1 MTKTIKHL
9 LLGATI
15 LSAPIFTASAALA
28 QSANSADTSV
38 DKDGFSLEEI
48 VVTSRRRTESLQNVP
63 ISVTAIQGDLLK
75 EMGVTDLTDI
85 TAIAPNTTFS
95 TTGTVSGSS
104 SAAVVYIRG
113 VGQNDYTPVTD
124 PGVGIYVDD
133 VYLGR
138 TIGTVL
144 DLMDIKSVEVI
155 RGPQGTLFGRN
166 TIGGAI
172 SIQTNDAEDDFGGS
186 LRVVT
191 GDDDRIEVF
200 GKLSMPIS
208 DKVRAVANVMRR
220 KRDGYVERVNV
231 PGSQNLGNDN
241 STGARLKLDIE
252 ASEKLSFQ
260 LAADYV
266 REREESAP
274 EQNLFFRNG
283 IERGIGQADRLVPR
297 LWNVGFGT
305 STAVGCNLAAN
316 TNPSPAGGVNCYDE
330 SLNLGPF
337 KTGETSLSQN
347 DIDTWGVSLNSNYD
361 INDELS
367 VKLILAYRNLEARL
381 ARQVDGSPFNIFE
394 NREGYDQNQFSAD
407 LRFSGS
413 TEKMDWVG
421 GVFYFEE
428 EADNQLDFGGVANG
442 ILWPVHFGG
451 LVNNTNYAFY
461 GESTFHVTD
470 RFDISAGLRYT
481 NETKEA
487 TPNAFSYPG
496 GDIDNP
502 PEGPGAIRDV
512 VTNPT
517 RLIDQVLNK
526 NSFDKLTFRVN
537 AAYQVT
543 EETNLYGTVS
553 TGFKSGGFE
562 WRVTNP
568 NFYNTV
574 LFDND
579 GDGDGDLP
587 QFAPE
592 TVTSYE
598 IGLKTQIPD
607 AGLRM
612 NFAAFYSDYKDIQI
626 AANPPGSIATFQ
638 DNAGQGRIQG
648 FEIETTWVPT
658 AQFLLNVGIGYTDAK
673 YTQLNEGTT
682 VSLDDNFILTPKWS
696 VSWGA
701 SYILEMD
708 SGATLTPRVDGVY
721 KSRTDFEAQN
731 SDYVFDDGYIA
742 LNASIR
748 YEEPDQAWSIIA
760 GIENLTDELYI
771 TGGDA
776 NTAIGYENGI
786 YARPRNWYL
795 ALEYKW

>member
-1 MTKTIKHL
+1 MKNIYKYFL
-9 LLGATI
+9 IGATA
-15 LSAPIFTASAALA
+15 LSAPGILTTATIA
-28 QSANSADTSV
+28 QDEENTQ
-38 DKDGFSLEEI
+38 KDDLFSLEEI
-48 VVTSRRRTESLQNVP
+48 VVTSRRREESLQNVP
-63 ISVTAIQGDLLK
+63 VSVTAIQGNLLK
-75 EMGVTDLTDI
+75 EMGVTDLTAI

-172 SIQTNDAEDDFGGS
+172 SIQTNEARDEFGGS
-186 LRVVT
+186 LRVVG
-191 GDDDRIEVF
+191 GDDDRIEAF
-200 GKLSMPIS
+200 GTIHMPIS
-208 DKVRAVANVMRR
+208 ENVRAVANVMRR
-220 KRDGYVERVNV
+220 KRGGYVERVNV
-231 PGSQNLGNDN
+231 PDSENLGNDN
-241 STGARLKLDIE
+241 STGARLKLDID
-252 ASEKLSFQ
+252 ATDKLSFQ
-260 LAADYV
+260 IAADYV

-283 IERGIGQADRLVPR
+283 IESSLGQADRLVPR
-297 LWNVGFGT
+297 LWNVGFGI
-305 STAVGCNLAAN
+305 STASGCDLTAG

-361 INDELS
+361 ISDGLS
-367 VKLILAYRNLEARL
+367 VKLILAYRDLEARL
-381 ARQVDGSPFNIFE
+381 ARQVDGSEFNIFE

-413 TEKMDWVG
+413 SEKLDWVG
-421 GVFYFEE
+421 GVFYFKEK
-428 EADNQLDFGGVANG
+428 ADNQLDFGGVANG
-442 ILWPVHFGG
+442 VLWPVHFGG
-451 LVNNTNYAFY
+451 YVENTNYAFY
-461 GESTFHVTD
+461 GEGTFHLTE

-481 NETKEA
+481 DETKEA
-487 TPNAFSYPG
+487 TPNAFSFPG
-496 GDIDNP
+496 GDIDSP
-502 PEGPGAIRDV
+502 PAGPDAIRDA

-526 NSFDKLTFRVN
+526 NSFDKLTFRIN
-537 AAYQVT
+537 AAYQIT
-543 EETNLYGTVS
+543 DETNIYGTVS

-562 WRVTNP
+562 WRVTNT
-568 NFYNTV
+568 NFYNDI

-598 IGLKTQIPD
+598 VGLKTEFPD

-612 NFAAFYSDYKDIQI
+612 NLAAFYSDYGDIQI

-638 DNAGQGRIQG
+638 DNAGQGEIKG
-648 FEIETTWVPT
+648 FELETTWVPV
-658 AQFLLNVGIGYTDAK
+658 AEFLFNVGIGYTDAK
-673 YTQLNEGTT
+673 YTSLNDGTT
-682 VSLDDNFILTPKWS
+682 VALDDNFILTPKWS

-701 SYILEMD
+701 SYIVAFD
-708 SGATLTPRVDGVY
+708 NGATLTPRLDGVY
-721 KSRTDFEAQN
+721 RSRTDFEAQN
-731 SDYVFDDGYIA
+731 SDYVFDDGHVA
-742 LNASIR
+742 VNASIR
-748 YEEPDQAWSIIA
+748 YEEPDERWSIIA
-760 GIENLTDELYI
+760 GVENLTNELYI

-786 YARPRNWYL
+786 YARPRSWYI
-795 ALEYKW
+795 ALEYTW